1 MSEIELSP
9 EAQAAAEPSLDPGL
23 LDALDVVLSLD
34 AFAQFAHFGQ
44 RLRTPD
50 ELIARLEFE
59 AVRCT
64 RAGDGF
70 SAAHRHDLAAGER
83 ERAARLRSLAASLR
97 ALFALVLARKRPR

>member
-1 MSEIELSP
+1 MSEIELTP
-9 EAQAAAEPSLDPGL
+9 EAPPAPPPPLDAAL
-23 LDALDVVLSLD
+23 LDALALVLTVD
-34 AFAQFAHFGQ
+34 AFEQFSHFA
-44 RLRTPD
+44 RHLRTTD

-70 SAAHRHDLAAGER
+70 VQSKRYDLAAGER

-97 ALFALVLARKRPR
+97 TLFALVIERKPGR